1 MKYSRTSNNNN
12 IQFCL
17 QAGMRSRERGGL
29 RTTLESRVPSQGPES
44 MYNKSESH
52 DCLHD
57 DKETTNI
64 LVWDLESH

>member
-1 MKYSRTSNNNN
+1 
-12 IQFCL
+12 
-17 QAGMRSRERGGL
+17 MRSRERGGL